1 MKKFESLE
9 VGDSVEIKNPDEFVK
24 EFLKEKLFNSLDI
37 EHLRMVCQIQKDKK
51 YTVADNCKSCKIL
64 KIKLG
69 EKWLSVKYKFLK
81 D

>member
-1 MKKFESLE
+1 MKQFESLE

-24 EFLKEKLFNSLDI
+24 EFLKEKIFYSLDI
-37 EHLRMVCQIQKDKK
+37 EHLRMVCKIKKDKK

-69 EKWLSVKYKFLK
+69 EKFLPVKYKFLK